1 MLWYKGWLETRFRI
15 LFMLMFAVF
24 PIPLL
29 TLTQHTVDPA
39 HPASLAEVAGAV
51 GFFAVYYSFV
61 PLMLA
66 GSGIK
71 TQADLQPRKGLHGSM
86 YFTLSLPVS
95 RFRLFA
101 TRAGLGMVE
110 VAGVLAIATCALWI
124 MFPSLMTHITG
135 SDLFAY
141 WVTFSVCASA
151 FYFLGVL
158 RSTFLDDIWQ
168 NWTSMFG
175 IVFLSWLLSRPFL
188 PSSVNLFR
196 AMGQS
201 SPLFTHTFPWASMG
215 VSLGAAAILFLAGMK
230 VVQTR
235 EY

>member
-15 LFMLMFAVF
+15 LFMLFYAVF
-24 PIPLL
+24 PIPLF
-29 TLTQHTVDPA
+29 TLTVPAANPA
-39 HPASLAEVAGAV
+39 HPASLAAVAGSL
-51 GFFAVYYSFV
+51 GFFAFYYSII

-101 TRAGLGMVE
+101 TRAGLGMLE
-110 VAGVLAIATCALWI
+110 AAGVLAIAPCAVWL
-124 MFPSLMTHITG
+124 MFPSLRTHITG
-135 SDLFAY
+135 ADLFAY
-141 WVTFSVCASA
+141 WVTVSVCTSA
-151 FYFLGVL
+151 FYSVGVL
-158 RSTFLDDIWQ
+158 LSTFLDDVWQ
-168 NWTSMFG
+168 NMISMFG
-175 IVFLSWLLSRPFL
+175 VMFLWGLLSRPFL
-188 PSSVNLFR
+188 PPSLDIFR

-201 SPLFTHTFPWASMG
+201 SPLFTHMFPWASMAI
-215 VSLGAAAILFLAGMK
+215 SLGAAAILFLAAMR
-230 VVQTR
+230 VVQTH

>member
-1 MLWYKGWLETRFRI
+1 
-15 LFMLMFAVF
+15 
-24 PIPLL
+24 
-29 TLTQHTVDPA
+29 
-39 HPASLAEVAGAV
+39 
-51 GFFAVYYSFV
+51 
-61 PLMLA
+61 MLA

-101 TRAGLGMVE
+101 TRTGLGMLE
-110 VAGVLAIATCALWI
+110 AAGVLAVAPCAVWI
-124 MFPSLMTHITG
+124 IFPSLRMHITG

-141 WVTFSVCASA
+141 WVTVSICASA
-151 FYFLGVL
+151 FYSVGVL
-158 RSTFLDDIWQ
+158 LSTFMDDVWQ

-175 IVFLSWLLSRPFL
+175 VVFLWWLLSRPFL
-188 PSSVNLFR
+188 PSYVNIFR

-215 VSLGAAAILFLAGMK
+215 VSLGAAAILFIAAMK